1 MQILLHGSFAHIT
14 RYHSKYKRNNP
25 IQSNPKDPRPR
36 PFHKLQILSLPSNKL
51 LSSVS
56 SLSSSSRLSSDS
68 LKSSSLLL
76 GLEGRSCA
84 EEVDSSKDIISDLSL
99 PKACRVVGR
108 KKVKIGPKRLPCGS
122 VLRYFS
128 FYSRASTD
136 FWSADCMAI
145 ISLESATTICEPSM
159 VNTWELKKLIVFTT
173 ESGKSPQGLTN

>member
-1 MQILLHGSFAHIT
+1 MIKRCMDSWTHFLLTSWASSCLGNCSSLAST
-14 RYHSKYKRNNP
+14 
-25 IQSNPKDPRPR
+25 NPKDPHPR

-56 SLSSSSRLSSDS
+56 SLSSSSRLSSDL

-99 PKACRVVGR
+99 PKACRAVGR

-122 VLRYFS
+122 VYARTRVIF
-128 FYSRASTD
+128 
-136 FWSADCMAI
+136 I
-145 ISLESATTICEPSM
+145 GPESDHWQCLSVTH
-159 VNTWELKKLIVFTT
+159 
-173 ESGKSPQGLTN
+173 